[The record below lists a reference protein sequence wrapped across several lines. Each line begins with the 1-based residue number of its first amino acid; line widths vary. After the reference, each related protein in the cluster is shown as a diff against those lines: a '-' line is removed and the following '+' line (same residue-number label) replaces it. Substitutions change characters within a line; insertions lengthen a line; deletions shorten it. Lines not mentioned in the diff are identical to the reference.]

1 MDTIEA
7 MRVFATVAERSSFSA
22 AAEALDMSTASVTR
36 HVAWLEQRLG
46 TRLLHRTTRRVS
58 LTSAGASYQERCL
71 ALLAELDATEAA
83 VTAQAL
89 APSGQ
94 LRINV
99 PVSFGIA
106 RMGGLLGRFAELY
119 PQISVDVDLSDRMVD
134 LVEEGYDVAIR
145 ITREPAPTLIA
156 RLLAESALVL
166 CASPDYLARAGTP
179 TTLAELAKH
188 RCLGYRYYHGGDVWR
203 MTGPDGEESVRVHE
217 HLRANNGDL
226 LREAAI
232 AGMGIVLQPDFIAG
246 QALDEGRLVRLLPD
260 YRIPPVRIYAVYASR
275 SHLAPKVRAFIDFMV
290 QAFAET
296 CGERVTAA

>member
-7 MRVFATVAERSSFSA
+7 MRVFATVAERSSFSGA
-22 AAEALDMSTASVTR
+22 ANALDMSTASVTR

-58 LTSAGASYQERCL
+58 LTSAGASYHERCL

-94 LRINV
+94 LRLNV

-106 RMGGLLGRFAELY
+106 RMGGLLGRFAELH

-179 TTLAELAKH
+179 TTLAELASH
-188 RCLGYRYYHGGDVWR
+188 RCLGYRYFQGGDVWR
-203 MTGPDGEESVRVHE
+203 MTGPEGEASVRVHE

-260 YRIPPVRIYAVYASR
+260 YHIPPVRIFAVYASR
-275 SHLAPKVRAFIDFMV
+275 SHLAPKIRAFIDFMV
-290 QAFAET
+290 ESFAET
-296 CGERVTAA
+296 CGNRVTAA